1 MDAGSPIWTD
11 YWIIW
16 ILMDIGCGSK
26 HVKCPGNIWSL
37 LSNRG
42 IYPTCTPK
50 YLRWNMDCEIF
61 KNMFPTWHGHFCG
74 WTQVFRVLLWNFC
87 YTHRISFIATF
98 AASPCILLTSHP
110 SWCRSWR
117 SNCWGK
123 QQPWAFQAVTL
134 QMEEV
139 GLPGTFKGITYVNK
153 RFVKHRK
160 GLNVMES

>member
-1 MDAGSPIWTD
+1 MMDIGW
-11 YWIIW
+11 WIRW
-16 ILMDIGCGSK
+16 ILMLDDGCWITNMNSLLDNLDIDGYWMW
-26 HVKCPGNIWSL
+26 VKTCQMPGNIWSL

-117 SNCWGK
+117 SNC
-123 QQPWAFQAVTL
+123 
-134 QMEEV
+134 
-139 GLPGTFKGITYVNK
+139 Y
-153 RFVKHRK
+153 RRK
-160 GLNVMES
+160 TTAMGFPSCYPTDGGSWLTRDF